1 MTPLQVAGRSLCVF
15 KNLISRCA
23 MLKTAILGG
32 SGYTGLEL
40 LRLLSLHP
48 DTVVIEATSRQY
60 KGKKVSEV
68 FPSLSGFYDRLEF
81 SDPEDFKNIKA
92 DFVFSALPHGASQE
106 VVPEVLK
113 SCRVIDLSADFRIHD
128 AAVYRAWYGEHK
140 SEALLKEAVYGLPE
154 LHRAKVKGAR
164 LLANPG
170 CYPTGAI
177 LALAPLLKEGAAD
190 TGSIIV
196 DSKSGVSGAG
206 RGANLDTSFV
216 EVASGFKAYK
226 VGCHRHTP
234 EIEQELSLLS
244 GAGVSIT
251 FTPHLIPVERGILT
265 TVYVKLKDEGRVL
278 MKLEGKDL
286 HGLYKDFYGQEKFV
300 RLMPPGRFPDISQV
314 RGSNYCD
321 IGVYSDEKKGGAIIV
336 SAIDNLVKGAS
347 GQAVQNMNI
356 MAGLKEDTGLQSPPM
371 AV

>member
-1 MTPLQVAGRSLCVF
+1 
-15 KNLISRCA
+15 
-23 MLKTAILGG
+23 MLKIAILGG

-40 LRLLSLHP
+40 LRLLASHP
-48 DTVVIEATSRQY
+48 EAKVTEATSRQH
-60 KGKKVSEV
+60 KGKQVSEV
-68 FPSLSGFYDRLEF
+68 FPSLKGFYDRLTF

-113 SCRVIDLSADFRIHD
+113 SCRVIDLSADFRLHD
-128 AAVYRAWYGEHK
+128 PAVYRAWYGEHK
-140 SEALLKEAVYGLPE
+140 SEGLLKTAVYGLPE
-154 LHRAKVKGAR
+154 LHRGEIKKAT

-170 CYPTGAI
+170 CYPTSAI
-177 LALAPLLKEGAAD
+177 LALAPLLKEKAID

-244 GAGVSIT
+244 GSVISIT
-251 FTPHLIPVERGILT
+251 FTPHLIPVSRGILT
-265 TVYVKLKDEGRVL
+265 TVYANLKKGMTGME
-278 MKLEGKDL
+278 L
-286 HGLYKDFYGQEKFV
+286 HSLYGGFYGKEKFV
-300 RLMPPGRFPDISQV
+300 RLMPEGRFPDISQV
-314 RGSNYCD
+314 RCSNYCD
-321 IGVYSDEKKGGAIIV
+321 IGVYADGKKGKAIIV

-347 GQAVQNMNI
+347 GQAIQNMNI
-356 MAGLKEDTGLQSPPM
+356 MAGIKEETGLLSPPV
-371 AV
+371 AI